1 METAS
6 LTQEDRLRY
15 AKVLVEMHDLH
26 RAELEVAE
34 ILEDAPEQFEALSLF
49 TKIKHMRGQLSLAVA
64 CSAQLQSRRAF
75 AGGQGRMHLESML
88 HMAQDPVHGAG
99 EFLAM
104 GQFQLVK
111 KPTAYL
117 ELEEAFRQFV
127 NRRPT
132 EAGATCRRV
141 ASRHRERDL
150 GVYKL
155 AVLAE
160 AWIHEL
166 IGQLQPACEILERL
180 GLERGFETDL
190 DRLMALVALY
200 EKIGTRPSLEAAV
213 NICRYLLDGDDGT
226 LVLGRLAMLHQRL
239 GESEAAAEYEQRHL
253 AAYRS
258 SMHRAGFQ
266 DLLSVASRR
275 FLPIER
281 LRAVRVPDTEI
292 PPDATRREIA
302 IANAIR
308 GDAGEA
314 RRGLSN
320 APEVL
325 DLKYLANLEALENG
339 DARGDRAAEAYV
351 KVLRADPSDLNVIA
365 WLLER
370 QAAAPSRAIAAVFKE
385 PSVLAESLQALEK
398 AVHDNPVDFR
408 LWRQLSALFGLMNR
422 GADQQKQFADRAA
435 ALERSARERSQ
446 AIGRV
451 LSAATYRFAG
461 TVHGLI
467 HEIWATR
474 EMAAP
479 GQGGALRRDDILG
492 NLTSEM
498 RDSVR
503 NTFIAV
509 REYAQSMFPHLTRDI
524 MDYNY
529 GYKVTKEDEPS
540 GGTSAGLPTALAFLS
555 QFLQRPI
562 RQDIALTGMLVT
574 DAHDVL
580 TVRTVGDIEQKVDAA
595 YHRNLEMIVVP
606 TGNRPILELSSLV
619 PAAIQAETVR
629 YASDLN
635 EAVRFVLG
643 DVELL

>member
-1 METAS
+1 MELATI
-6 LTQEDRLRY
+6 LQQDRLRY
-15 AKVLVEMHDLH
+15 AKVLVEMRDLH
-26 RAELEVAE
+26 RAELEVAA
-34 ILEDAPEQFEALSLF
+34 ILEEAPEQLDALSLF

-64 CSAQLQSRRAF
+64 CFAQIQSRRA
-75 AGGQGRMHLESML
+75 AWGEQGRMHLESML

-132 EAGATCRRV
+132 EAGAICRRV
-141 ASRHRERDL
+141 AARYKERDVE
-150 GVYKL
+150 VYKL

-160 AWIHEL
+160 AWIQEL
-166 IGQLQPACEILERL
+166 TGQLQQACETLERL

-190 DRLMALVALY
+190 DRLTTLVTVY
-200 EKIGTRPSLEAAV
+200 EKIGTRSSLGAAV
-213 NICRYLLDGDDGT
+213 NICRYLLEGADGAF
-226 LVLGRLAMLHQRL
+226 VLGRLAMLHQRL

-253 AAYRS
+253 AAYRRA
-258 SMHRAGFQ
+258 MHRVSFD
-266 DLLSVASRR
+266 DLLAVASRR

-281 LRAVRVPDTEI
+281 LRQIRVPDVES
-292 PPDATRREIA
+292 PPDASRRELA
-302 IANAIR
+302 IANAIH
-308 GDAGEA
+308 GDVAEA
-314 RRGLSN
+314 RRGFST

-325 DLKYLANLEALENG
+325 DLKYLANLEAVGNG
-339 DARGDRAAEAYV
+339 DAHADRAVEGYA
-351 KVLRADPSDLNVIA
+351 KVLRADPGDLNVIA

-370 QAAAPSRAIAAVFKE
+370 QATTPSEPIAAVFRE
-385 PSVLAESLQALEK
+385 PAVLAEALQALER
-398 AVHDNPVDFR
+398 AVHDDPVDHR
-408 LWRQLSALFGLMNR
+408 LWRQLSVLFGLMNR
-422 GADQQKQFADRAA
+422 GADQQRQFADRAA
-435 ALERSARERSQ
+435 ALERRARERRE

-451 LSAATYRFAG
+451 QSAATYRFAG
-461 TVHGLI
+461 VVRGLI

-474 EMAAP
+474 EMAS
-479 GQGGALRRDDILG
+479 GQGGTLRRDDILG
-492 NLTSEM
+492 NLTTEM

-503 NTFIAV
+503 NTFVAV

-529 GYKVTKEDEPS
+529 GYKVTKDDEPS
-540 GGTSAGLPTALAFLS
+540 GGTSAGLPTAMAFLS

-562 RQDIALTGMLVT
+562 RQDVALTGLLVA

-595 YHRNLEMIVVP
+595 YHRNLAMIVVP
-606 TGNRPILELSSLV
+606 TGNRPLLEQGSLV
-619 PAAIQAETVR
+619 PRAIQAEIVR

-635 EAVRFVLG
+635 EAVRIVFG
-643 DVELL
+643 DTELL

>member
-1 METAS
+1 MELATI
-6 LTQEDRLRY
+6 LQQDRLRY
-15 AKVLVEMHDLH
+15 AKVLVEMRDLH
-26 RAELEVAE
+26 RAELEVAA
-34 ILEDAPEQFEALSLF
+34 ILEEAPEQLDALSLF

-64 CSAQLQSRRAF
+64 CFAQIQSRRA
-75 AGGQGRMHLESML
+75 AWGEQGRMHLESML

-132 EAGATCRRV
+132 EAGAICRRV
-141 ASRHRERDL
+141 AARYKERDVE
-150 GVYKL
+150 VYKL

-160 AWIHEL
+160 AWIQEL
-166 IGQLQPACEILERL
+166 TGQLQQACETLERL

-190 DRLMALVALY
+190 DRLTTLVTVY
-200 EKIGTRPSLEAAV
+200 EKIGTRSSLGAAV
-213 NICRYLLDGDDGT
+213 NICRYLLEGADGAF
-226 LVLGRLAMLHQRL
+226 VLGRLAMLHQRL

-253 AAYRS
+253 AAYRRA
-258 SMHRAGFQ
+258 MHRVSFD
-266 DLLSVASRR
+266 DLLAVASRR

-281 LRAVRVPDTEI
+281 LRQIRVPDVES
-292 PPDATRREIA
+292 PPDASRRELA

-308 GDAGEA
+308 GDVAEA
-314 RRGLSN
+314 RRGFST

-325 DLKYLANLEALENG
+325 DLKYLANLEAVGNG
-339 DARGDRAAEAYV
+339 DAHADRAVEGYA
-351 KVLRADPSDLNVIA
+351 KVLRADPADLNVIA

-370 QAAAPSRAIAAVFKE
+370 QATTPSEPIAAVFRE
-385 PSVLAESLQALEK
+385 PAVLAEALQALER
-398 AVHDNPVDFR
+398 AVHDDPVDHR
-408 LWRQLSALFGLMNR
+408 LWRQLSVLFGLMNR
-422 GADQQKQFADRAA
+422 GADQQRQFADRAA
-435 ALERSARERSQ
+435 ALERRARERRE

-451 LSAATYRFAG
+451 QSAATYRFAG
-461 TVHGLI
+461 VVRGLI

-474 EMAAP
+474 EMAS
-479 GQGGALRRDDILG
+479 GQGGTLRRDDILG
-492 NLTSEM
+492 NLTTEM

-503 NTFIAV
+503 NTFVAV

-529 GYKVTKEDEPS
+529 GYKVTKDDEPS
-540 GGTSAGLPTALAFLS
+540 GGTSAGLPTAMAFLS

-562 RQDIALTGMLVT
+562 RQDVALTGLLVA

-595 YHRNLEMIVVP
+595 YHRNLAMIVVP
-606 TGNRPILELSSLV
+606 TGNRPLLEQGSLV
-619 PAAIQAETVR
+619 PRAIQAEIVR

-635 EAVRFVLG
+635 EAVRIVFG
-643 DVELL
+643 DTELL

>member
-1 METAS
+1 MELATIVM
-6 LTQEDRLRY
+6 QDRLRY
-15 AKVLVEMHDLH
+15 AKVLVEMRELQ

-34 ILEDAPEQFEALSLF
+34 ILEETPEHLDALSLF

-64 CSAQLQSRRAF
+64 CAAQLQSRRSIS
-75 AGGQGRMHLESML
+75 GEQGRMHLESML

-99 EFLAM
+99 EFLAL

-117 ELEEAFRQFV
+117 ALEEAFRQFV

-132 EAGATCRRV
+132 EAEATCRRV
-141 ASRHRERDL
+141 AARHKESDPS
-150 GVYKL
+150 VYKL

-166 IGQLQPACEILERL
+166 TGQLQPACEILERL
-180 GLERGFETDL
+180 GLERGFETDI

-213 NICRYLLDGDDGT
+213 NICRYLLNGADGT
-226 LVLGRLAMLHQRL
+226 FVLGRLAMLHHRL

-253 AAYRS
+253 TAYRRM
-258 SMHRAGFQ
+258 MHRAGFD
-266 DLLSVASRR
+266 DLLAVASRR

-281 LRAVRVPDTEI
+281 LRQVHVPAMDA
-292 PPDATRREIA
+292 PPDASRRETA
-302 IANAIR
+302 IAHAIR
-308 GDAGEA
+308 GDAAEA
-314 RRGLSN
+314 RRGFSI

-325 DLKYLANLEALENG
+325 DLKYLADLEALENG
-339 DARGDRAAEAYV
+339 NGRADRAVEGYV
-351 KVLRADPSDLNVIA
+351 KVLRADPADLNVIA

-370 QAAAPSRAIAAVFKE
+370 QAASPSKAIAAVFQE
-385 PSVLAESLQALEK
+385 PAVLAESLQALER
-398 AVHDNPVDFR
+398 AVHDSPVDYR
-408 LWRQLSALFGLMNR
+408 LWRQLSVLFGLMNR

-435 ALERSARERSQ
+435 ALERAARERSQ

-474 EMAAP
+474 EMATP
-479 GQGGALRRDDILG
+479 GRGGSLQRDDILG
-492 NLTSEM
+492 NLTPEM

-524 MDYNY
+524 MDYHY

-562 RQDIALTGMLVT
+562 RQDVALTGVLVT

-595 YHRNLEMIVVP
+595 YHRNLAMIVVP
-606 TGNRPILELSSLV
+606 SGNRPILERSSLV
-619 PAAIQAETVR
+619 PLTIQAEIVR
-629 YASDLN
+629 YASDLD
-635 EAVRFVLG
+635 EAVRIVLG
-643 DVELL
+643 EVELL